1 MPNSGFFSALNASQK
16 NLFISAKEVLTK
28 LSEDSGD
35 SYSDIARTL
44 KRITKNTPDVY
55 WDAAAEEL
63 DDEETSFDIL
73 ILLESIIHSNK
84 LGPIKTNVGEI
95 DPALVGWM
103 REELFHLF
111 KYNLPDYALPD
122 SLQEA
127 GGVDHL
133 DAPNIVHQ
141 DTANRPAYLDP
152 ANPRYSAKLA
162 AAVLA
167 WEAMED
173 ETLRRGK
180 MPQAAMKAWLER
192 NYVALNLAHKR
203 GSKVH
208 GYNAGDMNKTAIDEV
223 AKICNWEVDGGPPPT
238 PDA

>member
-1 MPNSGFFSALNASQK
+1 MPNKGFFSALNASQK
-16 NLFISAKEVLTK
+16 GLFISVKEALIK

-35 SYSDIARTL
+35 SYSNIARTL
-44 KRITKNTPDVY
+44 KRISKTTPDVY
-55 WDAAAEEL
+55 WNAEEEEL
-63 DDEETSFDIL
+63 DDEESSFDML
-73 ILLESIIHSNK
+73 ILLDSIIVSNK
-84 LGPIKTNVGEI
+84 LETIKTKTGEI
-95 DPALVGWM
+95 NPALVGWM

-111 KYNLPDYALPD
+111 KYQLPDYEIPD
-122 SLQEA
+122 SLKDVGELH
-127 GGVDHL
+127 HL
-133 DAPNIVHQ
+133 DAPNIIYR
-141 DTANRPAYLDP
+141 DTAIGPGYLDP

-173 ETLRRGK
+173 EALRRGK

-192 NYVALNLAHKR
+192 NYLALNLAHKR

-208 GYNAGDMNKTAIDEV
+208 GYNAGDMNKTAIEEV
-223 AKICNWEVDGGPPPT
+223 AKICNWEVDGGAPPT